1 MGIAAFMALNA
12 NRRIGVLFELCIIGA
27 GLSALALMFDFSSGT
42 DPFRAWFTWIAIINA
57 LAIVVTSYMARQEA

>member
-1 MGIAAFMALNA
+1 MALNA

-27 GLSALALMFDFSSGT
+27 GLSALALMFDFFSGT